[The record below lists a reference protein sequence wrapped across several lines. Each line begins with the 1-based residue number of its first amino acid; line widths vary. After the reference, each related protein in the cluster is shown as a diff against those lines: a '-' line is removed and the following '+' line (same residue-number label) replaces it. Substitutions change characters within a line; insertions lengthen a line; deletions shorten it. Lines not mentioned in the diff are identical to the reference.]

1 MVRRDEENLKE
12 LFEQFLS
19 ADEAVKAAED
29 VYKAEQILR
38 KYPSPEPKK
47 ELIDSIKTDIAF
59 SLLNKQAH
67 VFRKAAYRV
76 MAIAAAIIIVAAIGL
91 NIFMKN
97 NVTITPPKKLVSA
110 AIIPT
115 AIWES
120 DNIAVD
126 DHSLATFTA
135 EADQIENELV
145 ALQSGKSE
153 SNFDEAVTELEMD
166 LMEIQSDFWKG

>member
-1 MVRRDEENLKE
+1 MINRDGENLKE

-19 ADEAVKAAED
+19 TDEAVKAAED

-76 MAIAAAIIIVAAIGL
+76 IAVAATIIIMAAIGL
-91 NIFMKN
+91 NIFLKN
-97 NVTITPPKKLVSA
+97 KAPNITPPNLVSA
-110 AIIPT
+110 SIIP
-115 AIWES
+115 AAVWES

-126 DHSLATFTA
+126 DHSLATFTT
-135 EADQIENELV
+135 EADQIENEFVSLK
-145 ALQSGKSE
+145 SGKSE
-153 SNFDEAVTELEMD
+153 SNIDEAITDLEID
-166 LMEIQSDFWKG
+166 LNEIQSDFWKG